1 MAASLKVSE
10 LSGLTSLS
18 VSDLFLI
25 SDVDA
30 DASKKV
36 SFADIQS
43 NISLTNLG
51 SRSIDDLSDVDTST
65 VAPTNGQVL
74 AWNSAAG
81 EWQPAT
87 DQKHTQASL
96 GVDHLITLT
105 GVAEGS
111 DSHGIF
117 TGSTIANSSTTKSAL
132 QQLETAVEAR
142 ALSTTVSEIDSNA
155 DALIALSGVNENV
168 TNLGAFSGSTISA
181 SETIKGALQDL
192 ETAHEAYVSSN
203 NSTRHE
209 IDANVDDIITLTGI
223 SENTTNLGTFTGDII
238 TDNTNIKT
246 ALQDI
251 ETAIEAND
259 QAAASESAVNEI
271 DGNVNDLITLSG
283 VGENSTDLGS
293 FTGSTI
299 TTGGTTKEAL
309 QELETAHELDKARSD
324 ALVTLSGVSAESTNL
339 GEFTGVTIA
348 DDLSL
353 KAALQALESAHEE
366 SDANSNDLITLSGVS
381 ENATNLGTFSGT
393 TISNNVA
400 IKTALQQLE
409 TKAEAPATAINTQTC
424 STNANYYLTF
434 VDSDNVS
441 ATGELLKTD
450 AGIYYNPFTNQFV
463 ANGVNTGTLSIN
475 SVDITA
481 TATEINLL
489 DGVTATT
496 TEINYLDGVT
506 SAIQTQLDTI
516 NSENDTLQGV
526 TGTNLGTFSGSTIAD
541 SESVKGALQDLET
554 AVELRSLD
562 ADVIKHDGSVAF
574 SGNQSLGGYKL
585 NSVGEPAAATDAAT
599 KNYVDVATAG
609 IGAFWTPVDYA
620 VGSNVTLSGE
630 QTIDGETTST
640 SRVLVFGQTD
650 ASENGI
656 YVTAAGAWSRAT
668 DADNSGEWLKNKTV
682 YVSYGDALTDAVYAY
697 VGSDSPTV
705 GTDDLD
711 FTLKNTALNIP
722 DDSIV
727 AAKIAAGAVLDAK
740 IATMTA
746 TKLTGTIAD
755 ARVASSSITQ
765 HEADITITESQISDL
780 HHPTQADL
788 TIDHLHTLSGVAAS
802 SDDLGTFT
810 GATIA
815 DSETIKGALQDLETA
830 HEEVDENVD
839 DLVTLT
845 GANENDTTLGAFSG
859 STLGGTE
866 TIKSALQT
874 LETAVETK
882 ATDVKVDE
890 IDDNVDDLTTAVGI
904 NEQAT
909 HLGTFTGS
917 TISDNRTVKQALQ
930 ELETQLETDNPVLME
945 VHNESAS
952 AMSKGDVVRITGQHD
967 ADGAPHVELADA
979 NGNATYPAI
988 GLVAANLAV
997 STAENNI
1004 HGFVVLNGLLS
1015 GIDTDTPG
1023 WSTGDILYLSE
1034 TAGEMTSTRPT
1045 DSGSVVQQVAIV
1057 VHVGVT
1063 DGCVYVTGAGGGGVE
1078 QTSNDVL
1085 EALGISAGA
1094 SNMGAFSGTTI
1105 TGNGSIKSALQELET
1120 AVETKATDVKV
1131 DEIDANADALIALS
1145 GVNENVSNLGVFNGT
1160 IIADSETIKGALQ
1173 DLEDELGNI
1182 TLTSLDIDGATSGT
1196 IADASLFVIDEG
1208 ADGTNKKV
1216 TASAVANY
1224 VAAEKTIKDLAS
1236 VGTTADSEPTNYYFL
1251 AVDASNG
1258 QIVILD
1264 KEFVETEGSN

>member
-10 LSGLTSLS
+10 LSGLSSLS
-18 VSDLFLI
+18 ISDLLLI

-36 SFADIQS
+36 SFGDLMS
-43 NISLTNLG
+43 NISLNNLG

-74 AWNSAAG
+74 AWNSTAG

-96 GVDHLITLT
+96 GIDHLITLT
-105 GVAEGS
+105 GVAEGN
-111 DSHGIF
+111 D
-117 TGSTIANSSTTKSAL
+117 TLGSFSGVTISNSQDIKGAL
-132 QQLETAVEAR
+132 QELETATEAR
-142 ALSTTVSEIDSNA
+142 ALSTTVSEIDTNVN
-155 DALIALSGVNENV
+155 DLVTLSGVNENSSS
-168 TNLGAFSGSTISA
+168 LGSFSGSTISA

-192 ETAHEAYVSSN
+192 ETAHESYVSSN
-203 NSTRHE
+203 NTTRHE
-209 IDANVDDIITLTGI
+209 IDANVDDLITLTGVD
-223 SENTTNLGTFTGDII
+223 ENTTNLGTFTGDII

-251 ETAIEAND
+251 ETKIEAND
-259 QAAASESAVNEI
+259 QAAATASALTEV

-283 VGENSTDLGS
+283 VDENDTDLGGFS
-293 FTGSTI
+293 GSTI
-299 TTGGTTKEAL
+299 TTGGTVKEAL
-309 QELETAHELDKARSD
+309 QELEVAHEADKARSD

-339 GEFTGVTIA
+339 GEFTGTTIA
-348 DDLSL
+348 DDQSV
-353 KAALQALESAHEE
+353 KQAIQALETSLEE
-366 SDANSNDLITLSGVS
+366 VDGNANSLISLSGVD
-381 ENATNLGTFSGT
+381 ENDTTLGSFTGS
-393 TISNNVA
+393 TISDNRT
-400 IKTALQQLE
+400 IKEALQQLE
-409 TKAEAPATAINTQTC
+409 NKAESPALKVNTQAT
-424 STNANYYLTF
+424 STNANFFLTF
-434 VDSDNVS
+434 VDSNNGS

-450 AGIYYNPFTNQFV
+450 AGIYYNPFTNQLV
-463 ANGVNTGTLSIN
+463 ANGVNTGVLSLN
-475 SVDITA
+475 SVDVTA
-481 TATEINLL
+481 TATELNVL
-489 DGVTATT
+489 DGIAATT
-496 TEINYLDGVT
+496 TQLNYLQGVT
-506 SAIQTQLDTI
+506 SGVQTQLDTI
-516 NSENDTLQGV
+516 TSENDTLQGV

-574 SGNQSLGGYKL
+574 SGNQSVGGYKL
-585 NSVGEPAAATDAAT
+585 QSVGEPAASTDAAT

-668 DADNSGEWLKNKTV
+668 DADASGEWLKNKTV

-697 VGSDSPTV
+697 TGSDSPTV

-740 IATMTA
+740 INTMSA

-810 GATIA
+810 GATIS

-845 GANENDTTLGAFSG
+845 GANENDTTLGSFSG

-890 IDDNVDDLTTAVGI
+890 IDDNVDHLTTAVGI
-904 NEQAT
+904 NENTT

-917 TISDNRTVKQALQ
+917 TISDNRTVK
-930 ELETQLETDNPVLME
+930 
-945 VHNESAS
+945 
-952 AMSKGDVVRITGQHD
+952 
-967 ADGAPHVELADA
+967 
-979 NGNATYPAI
+979 
-988 GLVAANLAV
+988 
-997 STAENNI
+997 
-1004 HGFVVLNGLLS
+1004 
-1015 GIDTDTPG
+1015 
-1023 WSTGDILYLSE
+1023 
-1034 TAGEMTSTRPT
+1034 AG
-1045 DSGSVVQQVAIV
+1045 
-1057 VHVGVT
+1057 
-1063 DGCVYVTGAGGGGVE
+1063 
-1078 QTSNDVL
+1078 
-1085 EALGISAGA
+1085 
-1094 SNMGAFSGTTI
+1094 
-1105 TGNGSIKSALQELET
+1105 
-1120 AVETKATDVKV
+1120 
-1131 DEIDANADALIALS
+1131 
-1145 GVNENVSNLGVFNGT
+1145 
-1160 IIADSETIKGALQ
+1160 
-1173 DLEDELGNI
+1173 
-1182 TLTSLDIDGATSGT
+1182 TSGT
-1196 IADASLFVIDEG
+1196 GD
-1208 ADGTNKKV
+1208 
-1216 TASAVANY
+1216 SA
-1224 VAAEKTIKDLAS
+1224 
-1236 VGTTADSEPTNYYFL
+1236 
-1251 AVDASNG
+1251 
-1258 QIVILD
+1258 
-1264 KEFVETEGSN
+1264 